1 MVKDKYGRTFSQFEL
16 YHPSLYSRTVDWWA
30 SGRMAIT
37 VKLNDGNM
45 FEFDPLDNSIRRV
58 VINWHEVDEDISRK
72 EFGNNLLKMIPFSGM
87 NSKELA
93 DEVGISTVMLSK
105 YIHGKSTPNVL
116 VARKLARAL
125 GCTVDELFDDT
136 YTR

>member
-1 MVKDKYGRTFSQFEL
+1 MIKDKYERTLKQFEL
-16 YHPSLYSRTVDWWA
+16 YHPSLYGRTVDWWA

-37 VKLNDGNM
+37 AKLDDGSM

-58 VINWHEVDEDISRK
+58 ITNWSDVDEEITRK

-87 NSKELA
+87 NSKDLA
-93 DEVGISTVMLSK
+93 AEVGISTVMMSK

>member
-1 MVKDKYGRTFSQFEL
+1 
-16 YHPSLYSRTVDWWA
+16 
-30 SGRMAIT
+30 MAIT
-37 VKLNDGNM
+37 AKLDDGSM

-58 VINWHEVDEDISRK
+58 ITNWTDVDEEITRK

-87 NSKELA
+87 NSKDLA
-93 DEVGISTVMLSK
+93 AEVGISTVMMSK

>member
-1 MVKDKYGRTFSQFEL
+1 MNRNKYDRTLKQFEL
-16 YHPSLYSRTVDWWA
+16 YHPSLYNRTVDWWA

-37 VKLNDGNM
+37 VKLNDGSM
-45 FEFDPLDNSIRRV
+45 FEFDPLDNSIRKV
-58 VINWHEVDEDISRK
+58 VISWTEVDEDVTRK

-93 DEVGISTVMLSK
+93 AEVGISTVMLSK

-136 YTR
+136 YAR